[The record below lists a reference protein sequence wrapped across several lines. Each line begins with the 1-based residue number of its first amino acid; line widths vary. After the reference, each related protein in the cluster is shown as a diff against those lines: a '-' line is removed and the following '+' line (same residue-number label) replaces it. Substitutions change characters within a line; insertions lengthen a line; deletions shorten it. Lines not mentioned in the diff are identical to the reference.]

1 MNSVE
6 FSTPLAALVA
16 GLVTSLH
23 CAGMC
28 GPLACTV
35 CPGGGPSGTRD
46 GFLYHGSRITAY
58 ALLGGLLGWSG
69 ASLGRAL
76 GWPLWHILP
85 WAFLVLFAATALSW
99 DPARFARLPA
109 FLRAPLAR
117 AAACRGPR
125 GALLLGL
132 GTPLLPCGPL
142 YLAAG
147 IAATSGSARL
157 GATLMACFGLG
168 TVTLIELLRAN
179 MGRLQKHV
187 RPPTLRRIQ
196 QGLALT
202 ACLLIAI
209 RLAWPAFAPAEK
221 ACPLCP

>member
-1 MNSVE
+1 M
-6 FSTPLAALVA
+6 TPLDFSSPVAALAA

-23 CAGMC
+23 CVGMC
-28 GPLACTV
+28 GPLACTA
-35 CPGGGPSGTRD
+35 CPGGGPAGLRD
-46 GFLYHGSRITAY
+46 GLLYHGSRISAY
-58 ALLGGLLGWSG
+58 AFLGAILGWSG

-85 WAFLVLFAATALSW
+85 WAFLILFAAAALSW

-109 FLRAPLAR
+109 FLRLPLAR
-117 AAACRGPR
+117 AAAYRGPR
-125 GALLLGL
+125 GAVLLGL
-132 GTPLLPCGPL
+132 ATPLLPCGPL

-147 IAATSGSARL
+147 VAATSGSARL

-168 TVTLIELLRAN
+168 TVALIELLRAN
-179 MGRLQKHV
+179 MGWLGKQF

-196 QGLALT
+196 QGLALA
-202 ACLLIAI
+202 ACFLIAL
-209 RLAWPAFAPAEK
+209 RLIWPAFAPAEK